1 MSIGLNIR
9 CIRKITHI
17 KSPISN
23 ITILSPSG
31 AINPDY
37 INGAAERLQKLGYNV
52 VISPH
57 AYGECGRFSGTD
69 EERLADI
76 NNALQDPSVDAILC
90 ARGGYGLQRI
100 IDKIDLSTLDS
111 PLSTIIGFSDI
122 TALHQLYALHHTPY
136 TIHGL
141 MCKHIATLPEDSE
154 ALQLFFR
161 ALAREPLEYI
171 LPPHPLNRS
180 GEAQGTLIGG
190 NLSVLYGLQGTPYD
204 LNHVIDAHPEG
215 VILFI
220 EDIGE
225 RHYHIDRMMNNLRMA
240 GVLSRI
246 KGLVVGQFTD
256 CEPDPGMKISNIK
269 YQISNIYATIHEAV
283 EAYSYPILFDFP
295 AGHVEDNRPLYLNHP
310 ATLITTGQ
318 SASLLQP

>member
-1 MSIGLNIR
+1 M
-9 CIRKITHI
+9 
-17 KSPISN
+17 
-23 ITILSPSG
+23 
-31 AINPDY
+31 
-37 INGAAERLQKLGYNV
+37 

-100 IDKIDLSTLDS
+100 IDKIDLSTLDSPLSTLDSPLSTIDS

-256 CEPDPGMKISNIK
+256 CEPDPGMPLSTFNL
-269 YQISNIYATIHEAV
+269 QPSTVYATIREAV

>member
-1 MSIGLNIR
+1 M
-9 CIRKITHI
+9 
-17 KSPISN
+17 
-23 ITILSPSG
+23 
-31 AINPDY
+31 
-37 INGAAERLQKLGYNV
+37 

-57 AYGECGRFSGTD
+57 AYGECGRFSGSD

-269 YQISNIYATIHEAV
+269 YPISNIYATIREAV